1 MALQRG
7 RREPMLGEHPLDAA
21 IIDRLVIT
29 LPDNPR
35 QLARGERIGHGQ
47 PYNVLLDILGEPHID
62 GRPAAA
68 MRKGAPIDQAEDPS
82 PPKAPEIAPQPP
94 IAQPREAAVLG
105 EGPLLPSHGP
115 NGFVARECIAIG
127 LRITEEEVKLEHTS
141 RLLRHRFLLPHQQSA
156 KHVREG
162 SYYAQS
168 RPQSHFKDRV
178 PIFCRINRALG
189 QSW

>member
-1 MALQRG
+1 M
-7 RREPMLGEHPLDAA
+7 PGEHPLDAA
-21 IIDRLVIT
+21 IIDWLVIT
-29 LPDNPR
+29 LPDHPR
-35 QLARGERIGHGQ
+35 QLARGERMSHGQ
-47 PYNVLLDILGEPHID
+47 PHDVLLDRLGKTYISR
-62 GRPAAA
+62 RPTTG

-94 IAQPREAAVLG
+94 IAQPREAAVRG
-105 EGPLLPSHGP
+105 EGPLLPSHGL
-115 NGFVARECIAIG
+115 NYLVARERIAIG

-141 RLLRHRFLLPHQQSA
+141 RRLRHRFLLPHQQSA

-178 PIFCRINRALG
+178 PIFCRINRSHPYRQFADTAP
-189 QSW
+189 